1 MISFRQ
7 YLIEYTLLLED
18 KKQEYINKWLK
29 VHNDH
34 PLVKNNPER
43 ASGLIAYARSFGQ
56 TVDEHHFLTRQLL
69 DGTYKP
75 DEDDPTI
82 QMTLGKWRRGKRQ
95 NLVKGSLKDHTHDS
109 VSKLFSDIPELQIK
123 STVQARG
130 MDELAK
136 YHIGEIEHP
145 QHGTLQ
151 VHHVHHS
158 DVKDFEEYKR
168 ISGALRKTCQGGYT
182 WCVLPKENDSGPN
195 HLKGYSRGS
204 GIFFYTNQEGTPVL
218 SHGYTDRGI
227 VDPGNKVVDGEEGKQ
242 VFGETIKLLSGEKKV
257 SHILAGRNEQYV
269 NSDQLQSAV
278 EDPSFG
284 NDPEHISAALRSSDE
299 SIARAA
305 VEHRNFGNGEDEEYF
320 NIALTSPHESVALKA
335 AQHPKFGNRRDHIT
349 SALRSPHE
357 SIQTAA
363 VERLN
368 RDQAIWRKFFRRNPR
383 RDWDDHISYALRSPH
398 ESIASA
404 AVNRPNFGNDPNHIS
419 HALRSPHESIAR
431 AAVEHRN
438 FGNHPEHISAA
449 LESDHESIA
458 RAAVEHRNFGNGEG
472 HISVALRSDHESI
485 QTAAVEHRNFG
496 NDPEHISA
504 ALRSR
509 HESIA
514 RAAVEHR
521 NFGND
526 PEHIR
531 AALGSSDESIARAA
545 VEHRN
550 FGNGEGHL
558 SAALRSDHESIQTAA
573 VNHSNFISGWN
584 PFERINY
591 ALKSPYESVRQLAW
605 QKASRLSIYSK
616 APPEQISAY
625 MADHR

>member
-1 MISFRQ
+1 MKTLRQ
-7 YLIEYTLLLED
+7 ILKEYSILLED
-18 KKQEYINKWLK
+18 KQQKIQDHINRWLK
-29 VHNDH
+29 FHRDH
-34 PLVKNNPER
+34 SLVQNNLER
-43 ASGLIAYARSFGQ
+43 AKYLIDYTRSFGRD
-56 TVDEHHFLTRQLL
+56 VDEHRFLTSQLL

-75 DEDDPTI
+75 GEDDLTMRMI
-82 QMTLGKWRRGKRQ
+82 LGKWRKGKTQ
-95 NLVKGSLKDHTHDS
+95 NLVTGFLGDHTHDS
-109 VSKLFSDIPELQIK
+109 VSELFKGIPQLQIK
-123 STVQARG
+123 TTVARG
-130 MDELAK
+130 MDELSK
-136 YHIGEIEHP
+136 YYIGEIEHP

-158 DVKDFEEYKR
+158 DVKDFEEYKT
-168 ISGALRKTCQGGYT
+168 ISAALRKTCQGGYT
-182 WCVLPKENDSGPN
+182 WCVLPKEKDIGPK
-195 HLKGYSRGS
+195 HLKGYSQGS

-218 SHGYTDRGI
+218 THGYTDRGI
-227 VDPGNKVVDGEEGKQ
+227 VDPGNKVVDVEEGKQ

-257 SHILAGRNEQYV
+257 SHIFATSSEQYV

-305 VEHRNFGNGEDEEYF
+305 VEHRNFGNDPEQ
-320 NIALTSPHESVALKA
+320 ISAALRSRHESAALKA

-349 SALRSPHE
+349 IALRSPHE

-363 VERLN
+363 VEHLN
-368 RDQAIWRKFFRRNPR
+368 RDQAIWRKFFRRSR
-383 RDWDDHISYALRSPH
+383 LDWDDHITAALRSPH

-404 AVNRPNFGNDPNHIS
+404 AVNRPNFGNDPDHITA
-419 HALRSPHESIAR
+419 ALGSRHESIAR
-431 AAVEHRN
+431 AALEHRN
-438 FGNHPEHISAA
+438 FGNHPYHITAA
-449 LESDHESIA
+449 L
-458 RAAVEHRNFGNGEG
+458 G
-472 HISVALRSDHESI
+472 
-485 QTAAVEHRNFG
+485 
-496 NDPEHISA
+496 
-504 ALRSR
+504 SR

-526 PEHIR
+526 PEHISAALRSSDESIVR
-531 AALGSSDESIARAA
+531 AAVEHRNFGNDPEHISAALRSSDESIARAA

-550 FGNGEGHL
+550 FGNDPEHI

-573 VNHSNFISGWN
+573 VNHSNFISGSVSAFGN
-584 PFERINY
+584 HPYERINY

-605 QKASRLSIYSK
+605 QKASRLSLYSK